1 MKKTVKFCLVALS
14 LSFLATSCNKDSPS
28 PQEQEIP
35 ERISIEKLKTDFSGK
50 GIISS
55 DSRFFVTGVVITDA
69 QEKNIE
75 NNRFIV
81 QDGNTGQGIVV
92 ETRSAHGFSFGDSV
106 KISIAGGVIEAAS
119 EEIFKLASDQRAEKV
134 GTGTITARSVTV
146 EQLLSGTQPW
156 QSILVKLGPGS
167 FSGGEG
173 YYSGKLTY
181 DDGTGSVQSNI
192 MDEAAFRGRVYP
204 LSVVQ
209 FTGVVRKI
217 ADEWRVDIVR
227 QSLVEQPNDLPG
239 ITYIYTENFQ
249 ELEAGTSIAGNR
261 FFEGL
266 SFISGNSNSWLMN
279 YGNMVFRVTGGNS
292 EPSDQAFLEN
302 NRAYLYGGVV
312 GGRGYTTE
320 SGGPLFVNIE
330 KLKGAKMIAINLAN
344 SFKDTFDDFPE
355 TLDLF
360 DPEKHALRVVTIGL
374 PGNWGKI
381 VSLGDTVRINDQG
394 KFHRIMTTIP
404 DKEGLIECGFT
415 ESEAD
420 AFLSNPWVGFRLIT
434 SLRSTFTTGGS
445 RQMTT
450 PVVVKSIE
458 IGYEQR
464 PDWAN

>member
-1 MKKTVKFCLVALS
+1 LVAFLS
-14 LSFLATSCNKDSPS
+14 LSFLVTSCNKDSPS

-156 QSILVKLGPGS
+156 QSTLVKLGPGS

-261 FFEGL
+261 PFEGL

-279 YGNMVFRVTGGNS
+279 YGNMDFRVTGG
-292 EPSDQAFLEN
+292 
-302 NRAYLYGGVV
+302 
-312 GGRGYTTE
+312 
-320 SGGPLFVNIE
+320 
-330 KLKGAKMIAINLAN
+330 
-344 SFKDTFDDFPE
+344 
-355 TLDLF
+355 
-360 DPEKHALRVVTIGL
+360 
-374 PGNWGKI
+374 
-381 VSLGDTVRINDQG
+381 
-394 KFHRIMTTIP
+394 
-404 DKEGLIECGFT
+404 
-415 ESEAD
+415 
-420 AFLSNPWVGFRLIT
+420 
-434 SLRSTFTTGGS
+434 
-445 RQMTT
+445 
-450 PVVVKSIE
+450 
-458 IGYEQR
+458 
-464 PDWAN
+464 